1 MTENVNPPVE
11 TATLRQAQTALT
23 EQRILAAATELFLA
37 DGYVA
42 TTLEAVARRARV
54 AARTVYV
61 RFGTKAA
68 LFKRV
73 VDVAIV
79 GDTEPVGVLDRDWM
93 RLAMTAPT
101 LAERITAGAAVGR
114 QIMERTGA
122 LFAVAQ
128 QAAAV
133 EPLIAGFWQEGR
145 EQSRHAQEVLW
156 TKLADDGLLP
166 PGVDLAWLIDT
177 ASILAAAET
186 YLLATRMLGWDLDTY
201 QEWLTVTWT
210 RLLAG
215 PGGSWPALPDP
226 ELVDERSPYRVVLV
240 VAHPAAQEIDFVGGD
255 GGKPDRQVGELA
267 VEPGPQGGTG
277 WGQWWT
283 AASRAA

>member
-1 MTENVNPPVE
+1 MTADVNPIGE
-11 TATLRQAQTALT
+11 GASLRQAQTALT

-37 DGYVA
+37 DGYVT
-42 TTLEAVARRARV
+42 TTLEAVARRAQV

-79 GDTEPVGVLDRDWM
+79 GDTEPVDVLGRDWM
-93 RLAMTAPT
+93 IEAMTAPT
-101 LAERITAGAAVGR
+101 LAARIAGVAAVSR

-133 EPLIAGFWQEGR
+133 EPLIAGHWQQGR
-145 EQSRHAQEVLW
+145 EQTRHGQEVFC

-166 PGVDLAWLIDT
+166 PGTDLTWFIDT
-177 ASILAAAET
+177 TTVLVAAET
-186 YLLATRMLGWDLDTY
+186 YLLVTRMLGWDLDAY
-201 QEWLTVTWT
+201 QEWLELTLT
-210 RLLAG
+210 RLVT
-215 PGGSWPALPDP
+215 PPA
-226 ELVDERSPYRVVLV
+226 ERV
-240 VAHPAAQEIDFVGGD
+240 
-255 GGKPDRQVGELA
+255 
-267 VEPGPQGGTG
+267 
-277 WGQWWT
+277 
-283 AASRAA
+283 

>member
-1 MTENVNPPVE
+1 MIGDVNLPGEGV
-11 TATLRQAQTALT
+11 TLRQAQTALT

-42 TTLEAVARRARV
+42 TTLEAVARRGRV

-79 GDTEPVGVLDRDWM
+79 GDAEPVGVLDRDWM
-93 RLAMTAPT
+93 IQAMTAPT
-101 LAERITAGAAVGR
+101 LAGRIAAGAAVGR
-114 QIMERTGA
+114 QIMQRTGP

-145 EQSRHAQEVLW
+145 EQSRHAQEVFW
-156 TKLADDGLLP
+156 TRLADDGLLP
-166 PGVDLAWLIDT
+166 PGIDLTWLIDT
-177 ASILAAAET
+177 ASTMAAAEN
-186 YLLATRMLGWDLDTY
+186 YLLVSRMLGWDLDAY
-201 QEWLTVTWT
+201 QDWLTVTWT
-210 RLLAG
+210 RLLTGAQIAG
-215 PGGSWPALPDP
+215 GGGAK
-226 ELVDERSPYRVVLV
+226 
-240 VAHPAAQEIDFVGGD
+240 G
-255 GGKPDRQVGELA
+255 
-267 VEPGPQGGTG
+267 
-277 WGQWWT
+277 
-283 AASRAA
+283 